1 MATFFGEV
9 NEISSRAVWWSDS
22 ESEEEEN
29 AAAAVE
35 ENGDGDKQKQL
46 EKKKKPE
53 VSYKMEILDDQ
64 RWTTFRENC
73 KLLYV
78 SLGKKTPQSLEGS
91 CIARVKVD
99 ALTGG
104 GKKNVASKF
113 VTLK

>member
-22 ESEEEEN
+22 ESEEEN
-29 AAAAVE
+29 AAAAALE
-35 ENGDGDKQKQL
+35 EDGDFKHF
-46 EKKKKPE
+46 EKVKPE

-78 SLGKKTPQSLEGS
+78 SLGKKSPQSLAGS

-99 ALTGG
+99 AIIGG
-104 GKKNVASKF
+104 EKKNISGK
-113 VTLK
+113 